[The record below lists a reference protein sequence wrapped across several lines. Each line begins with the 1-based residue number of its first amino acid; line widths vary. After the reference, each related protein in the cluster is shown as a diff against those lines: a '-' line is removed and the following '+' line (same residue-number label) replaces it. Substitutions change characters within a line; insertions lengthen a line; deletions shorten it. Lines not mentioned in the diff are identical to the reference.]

1 MRGARMVEAVPEGF
15 SHRGNF
21 VSFPAIDFRVNPLIN
36 LRGIV
41 LGILAG
47 AEVVNL
53 SAGQAVGAFLG
64 SIDLAAKMGP
74 ARRSGMG

>member
-1 MRGARMVEAVPEGF
+1 MVEAVPEGF
-15 SHRGNF
+15 SCRGNF

-47 AEVVNL
+47 AKMVNL
-53 SAGQAVGAFLG
+53 PAGQAVGAFLG
-64 SIDLAAKMGP
+64 GVDLAAKVGP
-74 ARRSGMG
+74 ARGSGMG